1 MNTNKLTEAL
11 EAGMTDREI
20 LRDAK
25 EIVAYAV
32 RRGWCSKPVPM
43 KITTKNDEIYAK
55 RHDNDS
61 N

>member
-43 KITTKNDEIYAK
+43 KRTTHADEVLAIRKNEK
-55 RHDNDS
+55 
-61 N
+61 